1 MLVFLANALYIP
13 KTLKLQGMVIHWA
26 KGYKFVR
33 ENYGQKGQKFI
44 GKKGRLS
51 VRKTCCW
58 EGWQ

>member
-1 MLVFLANALYIP
+1 
-13 KTLKLQGMVIHWA
+13 VIHWA

-51 VRKTCCW
+51 VRKNILLGRLAIRQEEKL
-58 EGWQ
+58 EGPM